1 MAYFINSRQAQH
13 FFNQSLKLTI
23 SSFFVKKKKL
33 SYSKSI
39 SQNVKSILREKKELM
54 KFRKK
59 KNSLTEQKSQKPIV

>member
-1 MAYFINSRQAQH
+1 MAYFMNSRQAQH

-23 SSFFVKKKKL
+23 SSCFVKYIYIKHFTECKIHFK
-33 SYSKSI
+33 
-39 SQNVKSILREKKELM
+39 EKKELM